1 VTAPTRTPDG
11 AAPAPGEEPVIL
23 CADDYAM
30 TTGISAGIQ
39 ELAEFGRLSATSA
52 VVTTPHWAAHARR
65 LLPFRSRLAIG
76 LHLNLTLGAPLGPMP
91 NLAPAGELLTLQALL
106 VNALAHRVPHHE
118 IVNEIFRQLERFETE
133 LGYPPDFIDGHQHVH
148 VLPGIRQAVICAL
161 RQRYAGRRQLVRDPA
176 DRPVAILARGV
187 AAVKSLTVAALA
199 AGFGALARKSGFE
212 TNHGFSG
219 VSTFDESVPYGREL
233 ERFFAYPGPR
243 HLVMCHPGYP
253 DAELARLD
261 PVVGRRKAELETLRH
276 APDLQARV
284 WRPLR
289 TSVDGELQW
298 PRMSASDA

>member
-1 VTAPTRTPDG
+1 VTAHSRTPNG

-30 TTGISAGIQ
+30 AAGISAGIQ
-39 ELAEFGRLSATSA
+39 ELAELGRLSATSA
-52 VVTTPHWAAHARR
+52 VVTRPHWAAHARR

-91 NLAPAGELLTLQALL
+91 NLAPAGELPTLQALL
-106 VNALAHRVPHHE
+106 VNALAHRIPHHE
-118 IVNEIFRQLERFETE
+118 VVNEIWRQLERFETE

-148 VLPGIRQAVICAL
+148 VLPGIRKAVVCAL
-161 RQRYAGRRQLVRDPA
+161 RQRYTGRRQLVRDPA
-176 DRPVAILARGV
+176 DRPVAIVARGV
-187 AAVKSLTVAALA
+187 AAVKSLTLAALA
-199 AGFGALARKSGFE
+199 AGFGALARKSGFQ

-253 DAELARLD
+253 DPELARLD

-276 APDLQARV
+276 APDLQARL
-284 WRPLR
+284 WRPFR

-298 PRMSASDA
+298 PRMTASDA